1 MNDIDDISISTI
13 RTLSIDAVQKA
24 NSGHPG
30 TPMGLAP
37 VAYILWRDYLRYDPK
52 APLWFNRDR
61 FILSPGHAS
70 MLLYSILHLAQVR
83 AVDESGG
90 TLGRAAVS
98 LQDIQSFRQLD
109 SRTPGHPE
117 YRHTTGVEATTGPLG
132 QGVAMSVG
140 MAIAEKWLGSR
151 FNRPGHLI
159 VDYNVFA
166 LCSDG
171 EMMEGVSGEAA
182 SLAAHLQL
190 NNLCWIYDSNHVTLD
205 GPLSAAFSEDV
216 GTRFLGYGWNVLRVE
231 DGNEIGDVK
240 EALDGFL
247 REPRRPTLII
257 VETHIGFGSPNKQ
270 DSNAAHGEPLGE
282 EEGWLAK
289 RAYGWPEDAHFLI
302 PDKVYENFEKHV
314 GERGATLHSKW
325 ETEFRAYKSSFA
337 ELGRELESMLSSE
350 TPDAALN
357 AIPDFDADKKGL
369 PSRDSS
375 GRVENAV
382 AQLLPWLI
390 GGSAD
395 LDASTKTRQVFAG
408 SSAFTAVD
416 RSGRNLHF
424 GVREHAMGAIANG
437 LALSALRPYAS
448 TFLVFSDYMRPAI
461 RMAALMKL
469 PTIFIF
475 THDSFSVGEDGPTH
489 QPVEQIAS
497 LRAMPGLMTIRP
509 GDANEVAEAW
519 RVILNLKREPAAL
532 ILSRQPLPTLDRR
545 RYASAAGLAKGGY
558 VLAEPEGEGKPQV
571 ILIATG
577 SELSLAV
584 GAFEALRHEGT
595 PVRVVSMPSWELFEK
610 QDQAYRDAV
619 LPPAVSA
626 RVAIEQ
632 GVPMGWDRYVGPRGA
647 IMGMHRF
654 GASAPMKDLAVKF
667 GFTVEKVVELVK
679 RQISQ
684 QVR

>member
-1 MNDIDDISISTI
+1 
-13 RTLSIDAVQKA
+13 
-24 NSGHPG
+24 
-30 TPMGLAP
+30 
-37 VAYILWRDYLRYDPK
+37 
-52 APLWFNRDR
+52 
-61 FILSPGHAS
+61 
-70 MLLYSILHLAQVR
+70 
-83 AVDESGG
+83 
-90 TLGRAAVS
+90 
-98 LQDIQSFRQLD
+98 
-109 SRTPGHPE
+109 
-117 YRHTTGVEATTGPLG
+117 
-132 QGVAMSVG
+132 
-140 MAIAEKWLGSR
+140 
-151 FNRPGHLI
+151 
-159 VDYNVFA
+159 
-166 LCSDG
+166 
-171 EMMEGVSGEAA
+171 
-182 SLAAHLQL
+182 
-190 NNLCWIYDSNHVTLD
+190 
-205 GPLSAAFSEDV
+205 
-216 GTRFLGYGWNVLRVE
+216 
-231 DGNEIGDVK
+231 
-240 EALDGFL
+240 
-247 REPRRPTLII
+247 
-257 VETHIGFGSPNKQ
+257 
-270 DSNAAHGEPLGE
+270 
-282 EEGWLAK
+282 
-289 RAYGWPEDAHFLI
+289 
-302 PDKVYENFEKHV
+302 
-314 GERGATLHSKW
+314 
-325 ETEFRAYKSSFA
+325 
-337 ELGRELESMLSSE
+337 LESMLSSE

-667 GFTVEKVVELVK
+667 GFTMETVVELVK